1 MAESYTKNIGDY
13 ILDLPDQEM
22 AVIWE
27 DITATP
33 LDTTEELWRK
43 KLSKIAREN
52 TFSSRFALMRILCSR
67 ALGKPISHG
76 ADTELPATV
85 EGFSLSIEGKE
96 YRFRDISMAHAENLT
111 PEEHL
116 KYMACLM
123 DLASRQPDSDPLVD
137 GQILSRAWYD
147 VESANAVAIS
157 QLPESVTG
165 NEKRRK
171 AAVADIAKKNKV
183 AYGERL
189 TRDEAF
195 LLGHILGFTLE
206 EMQWYLL
213 RVFDVE
219 DTIRFNHSHD
229 LIQAYGFLVGAGWQQ
244 VRSLQEAYSTR
255 STGIQK
261 QDGSDRNHNWTRNI
275 ADSLPGKVEAWRL
288 YPETQDQRFLEW
300 MLIQAPELDVPSRTA
315 ARIYRNLAA
324 FAWDLI
330 MGEECVPSDLD
341 FADCIR
347 DVYQEET
354 ESGSAQRI
362 LYENGVLSPEKCKKL
377 ADLLLLENKIQCASI
392 QADNAKAWHILTQ
405 RKDGSLSAA
414 GGIVNSSRSR
424 VADILAGKI
433 QVEKGDMLYL
443 FWFIANHIW
452 QQNASATGE
461 LQCYRLMD
469 FLELGRELL
478 EEGMLPTFY
487 PPHPLEQSMLLS
499 IACGGKLEEEDPSI
513 VYEYILHAT
522 VKPRNGKKKAQ
533 MEGDKEAASLF
544 FTK

>member
-1 MAESYTKNIGDY
+1 MEESYTQTIGDY
-13 ILDLPDQEM
+13 ILDLPDQET

-43 KLSKIAREN
+43 KLNKIAREN

-67 ALGKPISHG
+67 ALGKPISNL
-76 ADTELPATV
+76 ADTALPATV
-85 EGFSLSIEGKE
+85 DGFSLDFDGKE
-96 YRFRDISMAHAENLT
+96 YRFRDISMAHAEALT
-111 PEEHL
+111 PKEHL
-116 KYMACLM
+116 AYMACLM
-123 DLASRQPDSDPLVD
+123 EIASRQPDSDPEAD
-137 GQILSRAWYD
+137 AQILSRAWYD
-147 VESANAVAIS
+147 TKSANTVAIA

-171 AAVADIAKKNKV
+171 AAVADIAKRNKA
-183 AYGERL
+183 AYAERIS
-189 TRDEAF
+189 RDEAL
-195 LLGHILGFTLE
+195 LLGHILGFSLE

-219 DTIRFNHSHD
+219 DTLRFNLSHD
-229 LIQAYGFLVGAGWQQ
+229 LIEAYGFMIGAGWQH
-244 VRSLQEAYSTR
+244 VRKLREDYDASAAR
-255 STGIQK
+255 IRK
-261 QDGSDRNHNWTRNI
+261 QDGSDRNNNWTRNI
-275 ADSLPGKVEAWRL
+275 AETLPGRVEAWRL

-300 MLIQAPELDVPSRTA
+300 MLEKAPELDVPSRTA

-324 FAWDLI
+324 FARDLI
-330 MGEECVPSDLD
+330 VGEGNVPSDSD

-354 ESGSAQRI
+354 ESDSARRM
-362 LYENGVLSPEKCKKL
+362 LYEKDILSPVLSKRA

-392 QADNAKAWHILTQ
+392 QADNTKAWHILTQ

-414 GGIVNSSRSR
+414 GGMVNSSRSR

-452 QQNASATGE
+452 QQNASATAE
-461 LQCYRLMD
+461 VQSYRLMD

-478 EEGMLPTFY
+478 EEAMLPTFY
-487 PPHPLEQSMLLS
+487 PPHPLERSMLMS
-499 IACGGKLEEEDPSI
+499 IACAGKLEDEDPSV
-513 VYEYILHAT
+513 VYEYMLHAT
-522 VKPRNGKKKAQ
+522 VKPRNGKKKAKMGQ
-533 MEGDKEAASLF
+533 NNSGSV
-544 FTK
+544 

>member
-1 MAESYTKNIGDY
+1 MAESYTRNIGDQ

-43 KLSKIAREN
+43 KLNKIAREN

-67 ALGKPISHG
+67 ALGKPISKP
-76 ADTELPATV
+76 ADTELPADV
-85 EGFSLSIEGKE
+85 EGYSLNASGKE
-96 YRFRDISMAHAENLT
+96 YHFRDISMAHAEALT

-116 KYMACLM
+116 NYMACLM
-123 DLASRQPDSDPLVD
+123 ELASRQPDSDPAVD
-137 GQILSRAWYD
+137 AQILSRAWYD
-147 VESANAVAIS
+147 VEGAIAVAVS

-165 NEKRRK
+165 NEKQRK
-171 AAVADIAKKNKV
+171 AAVADITKKNKAV
-183 AYGERL
+183 YSERL
-189 TRDEAF
+189 TREEAF
-195 LLGHILGFTLE
+195 LLGHILDFSLE

-219 DTIRFNHSHD
+219 DTLRFNHSQD
-229 LIQAYGFLVGAGWQQ
+229 LIQAYGFLVGASWQQ
-244 VRSLQEAYSTR
+244 VRRLQQDYDTR
-255 STGIQK
+255 TAGLQK
-261 QDGSDRNHNWTRNI
+261 QDGANRNRSWTRNI
-275 ADSLPGKVEAWRL
+275 ADSLPGRVEAWKL
-288 YPETQDQRFLEW
+288 YPETQDQQFLTW
-300 MLIQAPELDVPSRTA
+300 MLEKAPELDVPSRTA

-330 MGEECVPSDLD
+330 TGEEQVPSDLD

-354 ESGSAQRI
+354 ESGSARRM

-377 ADLLLLENKIQCASI
+377 ADMLLLENKIQCASI
-392 QADNAKAWHILTQ
+392 QADNTKAWHILTQ

-452 QQNASATGE
+452 QQNASAGGE
-461 LQCYRLMD
+461 IQCYRLMD

-478 EEGMLPTFY
+478 EEAMLPTFY

-499 IACGGKLEEEDPSI
+499 IACGGRLEEEDPSI
-513 VYEYILHAT
+513 VYEYILHAI